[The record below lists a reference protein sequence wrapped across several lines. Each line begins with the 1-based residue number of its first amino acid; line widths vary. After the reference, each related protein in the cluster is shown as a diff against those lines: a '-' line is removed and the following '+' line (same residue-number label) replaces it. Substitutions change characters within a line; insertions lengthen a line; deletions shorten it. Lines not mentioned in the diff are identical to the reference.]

1 MSRQRPTEGEGGRY
15 SYDNSKYGD
24 EEQLVQSHP
33 QQEYLQQQQYSQY
46 QQYLQQPP
54 RQPSPRQYPHQP
66 SSVTPFQQSLPPT
79 PPQKFS
85 NNNSF
90 LDDNESYP
98 DEEGTGKSHVHKD
111 GWLFRPPENG
121 HLITKGEII
130 SRIVQYYEM
139 FAVNVFL
146 LGYNVLKDAK
156 LGVKGTTEKNFLVD
170 ACGDRFHIEQFDY
183 CAASRLFW
191 GLIGGAIIYFIIT
204 SIVAFALSIELRRK
218 GYYSSF
224 TALWHS
230 PAFLLCFFYPQE
242 KRVDILSIP
251 NKFVGLSLW
260 TRSHVHRISLAI
272 YCAICS
278 ILILVSLN
286 RGTAETATI
295 EGEGLDKGIH
305 RYYNPYLIPYY
316 LALYIFS
323 KTLVNMLLTII
334 QDKDIRN
341 KPERIGRH
349 YLAIKGDKI
358 N

>member
-1 MSRQRPTEGEGGRY
+1 MSRQRPTEGEGRGY
-15 SYDNSKYGD
+15 PYDNSY
-24 EEQLVQSHP
+24 P
-33 QQEYLQQQQYSQY
+33 QQGYFQQQYYPQY
-46 QQYLQQPP
+46 QQYSQQPP

-66 SSVTPFQQSLPPT
+66 SIPPRQPT

-90 LDDNESYP
+90 LDDDNRSDESYS

-121 HLITKGEII
+121 HVITKGEIV

-139 FAVNVFL
+139 FAANVFL

-156 LGVKGTTEKNFLVD
+156 SGVDGSTIKNFLVD

-191 GLIGGAIIYFIIT
+191 GLIGGAIIYFIFT
-204 SIVAFALSIELRRK
+204 SLVALALSIELRRK

-230 PAFLLCFFYPQE
+230 PAFLLCFFFPQE

-251 NKFVGLSLW
+251 NKFVGLGLW
-260 TRSHVHRISLAI
+260 TRSHIHRISLAI

-278 ILILVSLN
+278 GLILISLK

-295 EGEGLDKGIH
+295 EGEGLDEGIH
-305 RYYNPYLIPYY
+305 RFYNPYLIPYY

-323 KTLVNMLLTII
+323 KTLINMLLTII

-349 YLAIKGDKI
+349 YIAIRDGKI
-358 N
+358 NK